1 MALPSIGSP
10 APALP
15 LDAATMSRWGIVY
28 HPAPATLSLSPVLIE
43 GTQEAAVGPFRA
55 GRTVVA
61 LLLRRTPSAV
71 LLRVT
76 VSFGPPIRVEVRL
89 GDPDWEVPAVVDDIP
104 LGRHQV
110 AFEASR
116 THEIIW
122 RQ

>member
-1 MALPSIGSP
+1 MGLPSIGSP

-15 LDAATMSRWGIVY
+15 LDAGTMARWGIAY
-28 HPAPATLSLSPVLIE
+28 HPASATLSLSPALID
-43 GTQEAAVGPFRA
+43 GAQETGVGPFRA

-61 LLLRRTPSAV
+61 LFLRRTPSAV

-76 VSFGPPIRVEVRL
+76 VSFGPPIRVEARL
-89 GDPDWEVPAVVDDIP
+89 AAPDLDTTAAVDDIP

-110 AFEASR
+110 AFDASG

-122 RQ
+122 RH